1 MKVEPSCGLWWR
13 FFVFCEACPPSPHG
27 RGGGGEGGFGEFFVF
42 GLFFVRVIGALR
54 GEAPQRG

>member
-1 MKVEPSCGLWWR
+1 M
-13 FFVFCEACPPSPHG
+13 PPSPHG
-27 RGGGGEGGFGEFFVF
+27 RGAGGEGGFGEFFVF